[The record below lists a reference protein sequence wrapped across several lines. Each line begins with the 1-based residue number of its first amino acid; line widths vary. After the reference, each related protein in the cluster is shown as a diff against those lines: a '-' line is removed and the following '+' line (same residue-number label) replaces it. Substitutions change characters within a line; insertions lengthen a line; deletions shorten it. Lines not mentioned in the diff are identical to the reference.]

1 MTKSE
6 RRKRRRTVEG
16 RSSALLLRSEAEWP
30 HREGEGAQSME
41 SHGSVELE
49 SGGNERALRP
59 TCRPT
64 VALEQEVRGEVDE
77 AVRIIEWIS
86 GEPPA

>member
-1 MTKSE
+1 
-6 RRKRRRTVEG
+6 
-16 RSSALLLRSEAEWP
+16 
-30 HREGEGAQSME
+30 ME